1 MSHFQQLLSLE
12 PSFYNYEWDFKQGKK
27 ELIISFPKN
36 IDEIAQAKYHK
47 GEYIE
52 ASANSFQ
59 ERVQSPI
66 I

>member
-1 MSHFQQLLSLE
+1 MSHFQQLLNLE
-12 PSFYNYEWDFKQGKK
+12 PSFYNHKWEIKQGKQ
-27 ELIISFPKN
+27 ELMITHPKN

-47 GEYIE
+47 GEDIE